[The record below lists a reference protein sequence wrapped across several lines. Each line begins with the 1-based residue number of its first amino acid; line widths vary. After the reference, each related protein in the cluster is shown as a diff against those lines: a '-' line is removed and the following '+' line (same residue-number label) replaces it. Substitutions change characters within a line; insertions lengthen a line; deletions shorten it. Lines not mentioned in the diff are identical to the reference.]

1 MRLNIQ
7 NFGIIESASVNIN
20 GLTVICGENDSGK
33 STIGKLLFA
42 MIKASQK
49 YEEELGEGVISQIF
63 LNLSRISVL
72 LLQGDRDESLRNI
85 SIYFRR
91 LDPDE
96 ILLTKDLSSLYS
108 IIDDNV
114 SDLSLKNKIYEYIS
128 KIDILIQ
135 NTPNEKKAKENA
147 LKKALYSEFKNF
159 SHKSSEIKL
168 NDLNNDTILKFN
180 SDKKGVSNIVFDK
193 PMLLD
198 DVTYIE
204 NPFILQ
210 FRRMFLNAIT
220 LLDESNTTRSWV
232 REKVSLHLKD
242 LARKLS
248 VLDPKTIEFS
258 ENKLQ
263 KLSNNIS
270 ELIDGSF
277 YYDEEQDD
285 FILNRNGHV
294 FSSMNIA
301 SGIKA
306 LGLFN
311 SLLKG
316 GFVNERSLL
325 ILDEPETNLH
335 PKWQNEY
342 AKLLCNLVKSN
353 IKIIIATHSP
363 YMISALEHYSKDIEN
378 KNFYWARKDY
388 SESVIFEDET
398 SSIMENIVQKFADAF
413 NEID

>member
-1 MRLNIQ
+1 MSYYCRE
-7 NFGIIESASVNIN
+7 IE
-20 GLTVICGENDSGK
+20 
-33 STIGKLLFA
+33 
-42 MIKASQK
+42 
-49 YEEELGEGVISQIF
+49 
-63 LNLSRISVL
+63 
-72 LLQGDRDESLRNI
+72 NI

-168 NDLNNDTILKFN
+168 NDLNNDTIIKFN

>member
-147 LKKALYSEFKNF
+147 LKKALY
-159 SHKSSEIKL
+159 
-168 NDLNNDTILKFN
+168 
-180 SDKKGVSNIVFDK
+180 
-193 PMLLD
+193 
-198 DVTYIE
+198 
-204 NPFILQ
+204 
-210 FRRMFLNAIT
+210 
-220 LLDESNTTRSWV
+220 
-232 REKVSLHLKD
+232 
-242 LARKLS
+242 
-248 VLDPKTIEFS
+248 
-258 ENKLQ
+258 
-263 KLSNNIS
+263 
-270 ELIDGSF
+270 
-277 YYDEEQDD
+277 
-285 FILNRNGHV
+285 
-294 FSSMNIA
+294 
-301 SGIKA
+301 
-306 LGLFN
+306 
-311 SLLKG
+311 
-316 GFVNERSLL
+316 
-325 ILDEPETNLH
+325 
-335 PKWQNEY
+335 
-342 AKLLCNLVKSN
+342 
-353 IKIIIATHSP
+353 
-363 YMISALEHYSKDIEN
+363 
-378 KNFYWARKDY
+378 
-388 SESVIFEDET
+388 
-398 SSIMENIVQKFADAF
+398 
-413 NEID
+413 